1 MSISK
6 GEIRQWWNL
15 NHYGCNSQHI
25 HEKSNNSWLNMP
37 LITIAC
43 ERVGLSLPNAEY
55 VPYDQKKFWEDQFL
69 SEILEIEQRIRNNVR
84 EPSLASKGDPK
95 FAGVK
100 QRSLK
105 RFLLN
110 PNSWEGPENLISGLD
125 FLILGSDLYHD
136 LYDKKM
142 EILDEVGIKYEEKP
156 LRARVSGERVS
167 GERVSGERVSGA
179 RVSGARVSGA
189 RVSGE
194 RVSGA
199 RVSGERVSGARV
211 SGARVSGA
219 RVSGERVRK
228 SKSSSE
234 SKSKSSTERKSKKR
248 STGREQLS
256 KAIKSKRLQS
266 KELQS
271 KGLQSSRMLISGA
284 V

>member
-15 NHYGCNSQHI
+15 NHYGCNSNNI
-25 HEKSNNSWLNMP
+25 HENSDISWLTMP
-37 LITIAC
+37 LISIAC
-43 ERVGLSLPNAEY
+43 ERVGLSLPNAEF
-55 VPYDQKKFWEDQFL
+55 VPYEQKQFWEDQFL

-84 EPSLASKGDPK
+84 EPGLSSKGDPK

-110 PNSWEGPENLISGLD
+110 PNSWNGPENLISGLD

-142 EILDEVGIKYEEKP
+142 EILDEVGIKYEERALAESVRGASVREASVRGASVRGAS
-156 LRARVSGERVS
+156 LRKSRS
-167 GERVSGERVSGA
+167 
-179 RVSGARVSGA
+179 
-189 RVSGE
+189 
-194 RVSGA
+194 
-199 RVSGERVSGARV
+199 
-211 SGARVSGA
+211 
-219 RVSGERVRK
+219 K

-234 SKSKSSTERKSKKR
+234 SKSKSSTERKSKKK
-248 STGREQLS
+248 SAGRNQL
-256 KAIKSKRLQS
+256 IKSKRLQS
-266 KELQS
+266 TAP
-271 KGLQSSRMLISGA
+271 SRMLISGA

>member
-156 LRARVSGERVS
+156 LIARVSGARVS
-167 GERVSGERVSGA
+167 GARVSGA

-199 RVSGERVSGARV
+199 RVSGAKVSGARV
-211 SGARVSGA
+211 SGA
-219 RVSGERVRK
+219 RVRK

-266 KELQS
+266 K
-271 KGLQSSRMLISGA
+271 GLQSSRMLISGA